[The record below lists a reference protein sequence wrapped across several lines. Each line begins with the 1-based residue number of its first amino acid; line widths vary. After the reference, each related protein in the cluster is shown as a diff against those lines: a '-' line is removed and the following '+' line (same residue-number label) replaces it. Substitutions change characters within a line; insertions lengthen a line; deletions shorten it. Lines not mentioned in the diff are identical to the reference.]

1 MADYLL
7 ASAVIFVV
15 LAAWQAIEYGYRRFA
30 RRHPGLGPYRPEQGC
45 GDCACGQG
53 SCTATDGPLSTT
65 HTVTR
70 ATPAGAQ
77 RACTGSDA

>member
-53 SCTATDGPLSTT
+53 SCAAPGPPSTT
-65 HTVTR
+65 QTVNLDASTGGAR
-70 ATPAGAQ
+70 A
-77 RACTGSDA
+77 RTGSDA

>member
-15 LAAWQAIEYGYRRFA
+15 LAAWQAIDYGYRRFA

-53 SCTATDGPLSTT
+53 SCGAPGPASTT
-65 HTVTR
+65 QTVNLDASAAAAR
-70 ATPAGAQ
+70 AL
-77 RACTGSDA
+77 TGSDA

>member
-30 RRHPGLGPYRPEQGC
+30 RRHPGLGPFRPEQGC

-53 SCTATDGPLSTT
+53 GCRAPDDRLPTT
-65 HTVTR
+65 HSVTR
-70 ATPAGAQ
+70 DPSAGAE
-77 RACTGSDA
+77 RKRTGRDA